1 LLDYDDLKLPDVSK
15 MFFPKEK
22 PWKPTDTFEI
32 NESGPIHVRFGG
44 SASVKKGVSFKLG
57 LAGNPFS
64 MIILRYDHASS
75 PDIILLND
83 EYGDYEPNK
92 YGSIEV
98 FEFLA
103 PASVEGET
111 AILTFHWWDIYH
123 SILSD
128 EFYIT
133 LNFLN

>member
-1 LLDYDDLKLPDVSK
+1 LLPDVSK
-15 MFFPKEK
+15 MFLPVEK
-22 PWKPTDTFEI
+22 PWKPTDTFKI
-32 NESGPIHVRFGG
+32 KESGPIHVRFGG

-57 LAGNPFS
+57 LAGNPFT

-75 PDIILLND
+75 PDISLLNS
-83 EYGDYEPNK
+83 EYGDYEQPDEF
-92 YGSIEV
+92 GSPIEV

-103 PASVEGET
+103 LTSVEGES
-111 AILTFHWWDIYH
+111 AILTFHWWDNYH